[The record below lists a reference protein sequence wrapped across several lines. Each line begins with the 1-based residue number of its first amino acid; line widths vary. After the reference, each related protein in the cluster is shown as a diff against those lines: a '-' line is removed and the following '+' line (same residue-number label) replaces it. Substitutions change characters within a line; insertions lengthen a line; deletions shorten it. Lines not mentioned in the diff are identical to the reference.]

1 MTSKVRNFEIG
12 IDSSLSYCSITL
24 FKNEKIIW
32 DKTVKSEYGHEKI
45 LSKLLQN
52 LVSQKSIK
60 ANDIKKLHLNNGPAR
75 FTAIRNCH
83 SLMKG
88 FFINHKVEIVSYSI
102 FEHFFLGI
110 KKKPIKNILCV
121 IDTNRKDLALQQ
133 IDMSGKLIGNT
144 KTLKIDSDLV
154 DVLRQDYLLIGN
166 GLEKLKKIS
175 EFKFI
180 KNKTIQPIKLKSNYF
195 ANKHYKKKSSY
206 KFPKIIYPYSPV

>member
-1 MTSKVRNFEIG
+1 MTSKVKNFEIG

-45 LSKLLQN
+45 LSELLQN
-52 LVSQKSIK
+52 LVTKTKIK
-60 ANDIKKLHLNNGPAR
+60 ADHIKKLHLNYGPAR

-88 FFINHKVEIVSYSI
+88 FFINHKVEIVGYSI

-110 KKKPIKNILCV
+110 NKKLTKNVLCV
-121 IDTNRKDLALQQ
+121 IDTNRKDLAIQK
-133 IDMSGKLIGNT
+133 IDTSGKLIGNT

-154 DVLRQDYLLIGN
+154 DILRQDYYLIGN

-175 EFKFI
+175 EFTFI
-180 KNKTIQPIKLKSNYF
+180 KKRTISPTKLKSNYF
-195 ANKHYKKKSSY
+195 INKHYKKKFNY
-206 KFPKIIYPYSPV
+206 KFPKIIYPYSPI

>member
-1 MTSKVRNFEIG
+1 MTSRVRNFEIG

-52 LVSQKSIK
+52 LVSQKNIK

-88 FFINHKVEIVSYSI
+88 FFINHKVEIMSYSI

-154 DVLRQDYLLIGN
+154 DVLGQDYLLIGN

-175 EFKFI
+175 EFNFI
-180 KNKTIQPIKLKSNYF
+180 KNKTILPIKLKSNYF
-195 ANKHYKKKSSY
+195 VNKHYRKKSSY